1 MIVDLRIRSEYH
13 PTTPFIYQTEH
24 SDPNLFSSWGLRLL
38 VGKTRSV
45 RGRVAVILFA
55 TVAITVVGLALAAL
69 GAIAGLWVWPP
80 EPSSNLGV
88 TLGIVAGA
96 IVFFE
101 MALLPRKRLR
111 GKRLGMTRVWM
122 RWHIWLGLVCLP
134 VVLIHAGL
142 GFGGPLS
149 AATLI
154 LFLLVTASGIWGL
167 LLQQWLPQRML
178 QQVPH
183 ETIASQIDYVGDYHA
198 VEATRLVQALVT
210 APPEAE
216 SAEPA
221 VTGSQAAE
229 LLAFLDQL
237 LLPYLQIGKRSGSPL
252 ASLAEA
258 EQRFIRLRAA
268 VPEVAVPVVERL
280 RVLADLRRQW
290 DAQARM
296 YFWLHN
302 WLLVHLPL
310 SVAMTTL
317 MILHAVKALKY
328 W

>member
-1 MIVDLRIRSEYH
+1 V
-13 PTTPFIYQTEH
+13 
-24 SDPNLFSSWGLRLL
+24 L

-55 TVAITVVGLALAAL
+55 TVAITVVGIALAAIGSIL
-69 GAIAGLWVWPP
+69 GLWPWPPDPSSPVGVSLGFVAGL
-80 EPSSNLGV
+80 
-88 TLGIVAGA
+88 

-111 GKRLGMTRVWM
+111 GKRLGNTRVWM
-122 RWHIWLGLVCLP
+122 WLHLWFGLVCLP
-134 VVLIHAGL
+134 VVIIHSGF

-149 AATLI
+149 TATFV

-167 LLQQWLPQRML
+167 VMQQWLPERIL
-178 QQVPH
+178 AHVPH
-183 ETIASQIDYVGDYHA
+183 ETIASQIDYVGEYHA
-198 VEATRLVQALVT
+198 AEASRVVQALVT

-216 SAEPA
+216 SAEPT
-221 VTGSQAAE
+221 VIGSQAAE

-237 LLPYLQIGKRSGSPL
+237 LIPYLQIGKRSGSPL
-252 ASLAEA
+252 ASLTEG
-258 EQRFIRLRAA
+258 EQRFTRLRAA
-268 VPEVAVPVVERL
+268 VPEVAVPAVERL
-280 RVLADLRRQW
+280 HELADLRRQW

-296 YFWLHN
+296 HFWLHN
-302 WLLVHLPL
+302 WLLIHLPL

-317 MILHAVKALKY
+317 MVLHAVKALKF

>member
-1 MIVDLRIRSEYH
+1 M
-13 PTTPFIYQTEH
+13 
-24 SDPNLFSSWGLRLL
+24 L

-55 TVAITVVGLALAAL
+55 TVAITVTGVALAAV
-69 GAIAGLWVWPP
+69 GAVAGLWAWPP
-80 EPSSNLGV
+80 EPSSTLGV
-88 TLGIVAGA
+88 TLGIAAGA

-101 MALLPRKRLR
+101 MALLPRKRFR
-111 GKRLGMTRVWM
+111 GKRWGNTRVWM
-122 RWHIWLGLVCLP
+122 AWHIWLGLVCLP
-134 VVLIHAGL
+134 IVLVHAGL

-149 AATLI
+149 AATLV

-167 LLQQWLPQRML
+167 LMQQWLPQRL
-178 QQVPH
+178 LAQVPH

-216 SAEPA
+216 SAEPT
-221 VTGSQAAE
+221 VIGTQATE
-229 LLAFLDQL
+229 LLGFLNQQ
-237 LLPYLQIGKRSGSPL
+237 LLPYLHIGKRSGSPL
-252 ASLAEA
+252 ASLADSER
-258 EQRFIRLRAA
+258 RFEHLRAA
-268 VPEVAVPVVERL
+268 VPEVAVSTVERL
-280 RVLADLRRQW
+280 RELANLRRQW

-296 YFWLHN
+296 QFWLHN
-302 WLLVHLPL
+302 WLLVHLPI

-317 MILHAVKALKY
+317 MVLHAVKALKF

>member
-1 MIVDLRIRSEYH
+1 M
-13 PTTPFIYQTEH
+13 
-24 SDPNLFSSWGLRLL
+24 L
-38 VGKTRSV
+38 VGQTRSV

-55 TVAITVVGLALAAL
+55 TVAITVVGVALAAV
-69 GAIAGLWVWPP
+69 GAVAGLWAWPP
-80 EPSSNLGV
+80 EPSSPLGV

-134 VVLIHAGL
+134 VVIVHAGL

-149 AATLI
+149 TATFV

-167 LLQQWLPQRML
+167 LMQQWLPQRIL
-178 QQVPH
+178 AEVPH

-198 VEATRLVQALVT
+198 AEAARLVQALVT

-216 SAEPA
+216 SAEPT
-221 VTGSQAAE
+221 VIGTQAAE

-237 LLPYLQIGKRSGSPL
+237 LLPYLHIGKRSGSPL
-252 ASLAEA
+252 ASLAEG

-268 VPEVAVPVVERL
+268 VPEVAVPVVDRL
-280 RVLADLRRQW
+280 HELTDLRRQW
-290 DAQARM
+290 DSQARM

-302 WLLVHLPL
+302 WLLIHLPL

-317 MILHAVKALKY
+317 MVLHAVKALKF